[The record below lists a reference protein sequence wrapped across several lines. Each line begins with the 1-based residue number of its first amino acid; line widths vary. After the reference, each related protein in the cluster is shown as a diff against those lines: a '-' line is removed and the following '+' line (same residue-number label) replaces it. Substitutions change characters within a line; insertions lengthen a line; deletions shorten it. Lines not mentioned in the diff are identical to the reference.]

1 MKMPVKCIFFFLL
14 MSSFFFNSDAQIITT
29 IAGCDDTALGDG
41 GPALNA
47 YLEGP
52 LAIAFDKAGNLYIT
66 DGFHDRIRKINTAG
80 IITTIAGTGTS
91 GYNGDGIP
99 AISAQVSRPTGII
112 CDLKGNLYFCDNY
125 NNRVRKIDTAGIITT
140 IAGNGSI
147 VYNGDNIPADTAAV
161 YSPHWVAKDAQGDL
175 YVSEWGN
182 HRVRKM
188 DTSGIITTIAG
199 TGISGYTGDGGPA
212 ANAMVNSPYGIAI
225 DDTGNIYFADYLENV
240 VRKIDPSG
248 MITTFAG
255 NSTVFTLGDNGPATS
270 AGMNHPI
277 GVMVDGN
284 GNVYITDASHECIR
298 KVTAGIITTI
308 AGNGTESFSGDGGPA
323 TAAELNNPAGIT
335 MDTAG
340 TIYFTDFSNNRVRR
354 LGWPAAIELQSAN
367 ADEIVLY
374 PNPVTSTLHIRSS
387 VLVYQATI
395 LTLWGQV
402 VWQSTSIPSLSSID
416 VSDLQPGVY
425 LVRIN
430 NTYVRQFVKS

>member
-1 MKMPVKCIFFFLL
+1 MKKLPYLFLFLL
-14 MSSFFFNSDAQIITT
+14 CCGACYGQIITT

-52 LAIAFDKAGNLYIT
+52 LAIAFDEAGNLYVT

-112 CDLKGNLYFCDNY
+112 CDVKGNLYFCDNY

-147 VYNGDNIPADTAAV
+147 VYNGDNILADTAAV
-161 YSPHWVAKDAQGDL
+161 YSPHWVAKDAQGNL

-182 HRVRKM
+182 HRVRKI
-188 DTSGIITTIAG
+188 DTSGIITTLAG

-225 DDTGNIYFADYLENV
+225 DDTGNIYFADYQENV
-240 VRKIDPSG
+240 VRKIDTSG
-248 MITTFAG
+248 TITTFAG
-255 NSTVFTLGDNGPATS
+255 NSSVFTVGDNGPATS
-270 AGMNHPI
+270 AGLNHPI
-277 GVMVDGN
+277 GVMVDRAD
-284 GNVYITDASHECIR
+284 NVYITEGSHERIR
-298 KVTAGIITTI
+298 KLKAGIITTI
-308 AGNGTESFSGDGGPA
+308 AGNGMEGFSGDGGPA
-323 TAAELNNPAGIT
+323 TAAELNAPAGIA
-335 MDTAG
+335 MDTSG
-340 TIYFTDFSNNRVRR
+340 VIFFTDFSNDRIRR
-354 LGWPAAIELQSAN
+354 LGWPATLDPLSVN
-367 ADEIVLY
+367 TDEINLY
-374 PNPVTSTLHIRSS
+374 PNPVASTLHIRSS
-387 VLVYQATI
+387 IPVYSVTI
-395 LTLWGQV
+395 LNLLGQT
-402 VWQSTSIPSLSSID
+402 VWQSTSTTSLSSIN
-416 VSDLQPGVY
+416 VSHLQPGVY

-430 NTYVRQFVKS
+430 NTLVRQFAKK

>member
-1 MKMPVKCIFFFLL
+1 MKKLPYLFLFLL
-14 MSSFFFNSDAQIITT
+14 CCGACYGQIITT

-52 LAIAFDKAGNLYIT
+52 LAIAFDEAGNLYVT

-112 CDLKGNLYFCDNY
+112 CDVKGNLYFCDNY

-147 VYNGDNIPADTAAV
+147 VYNGDNILADTAAV
-161 YSPHWVAKDAQGDL
+161 YSPHWVAKDAQGNL

-182 HRVRKM
+182 HRVRKI
-188 DTSGIITTIAG
+188 DTSGIITTLAG

-225 DDTGNIYFADYLENV
+225 DDTGNIYFADYQENV
-240 VRKIDPSG
+240 VRKIDTSG
-248 MITTFAG
+248 TITTFAG
-255 NSTVFTLGDNGPATS
+255 NSSVFTVGDNGPATS
-270 AGMNHPI
+270 AGLNHPI
-277 GVMVDGN
+277 GVMVDRAD
-284 GNVYITDASHECIR
+284 NVYITEGSHERIR
-298 KVTAGIITTI
+298 KVKAGIITTI
-308 AGNGTESFSGDGGPA
+308 AGNGMEGFSGDGGPA
-323 TAAELNNPAGIT
+323 TAAELNAPAGIA
-335 MDTAG
+335 MDTSG
-340 TIYFTDFSNNRVRR
+340 VIFFTDFSNDRIRR
-354 LGWPAAIELQSAN
+354 LGWPATLDPLSVN
-367 ADEIVLY
+367 TDEINLY
-374 PNPVTSTLHIRSS
+374 PNPVASTLHIRSS
-387 VLVYQATI
+387 IPVYSVTI
-395 LTLWGQV
+395 LNLLGQT
-402 VWQSTSIPSLSSID
+402 VWQSTSTTSLSSIN
-416 VSDLQPGVY
+416 VSHLQPGVY

-430 NTYVRQFVKS
+430 NTLVRQFAKK